1 MTEELLYQEK
11 LKSNKTEGLFI
22 GLTILFLTLF
32 LWYWRTHPDNTFR
45 YFYLVVLLFFLF
57 YSINY
62 RILSIGLSSQCL
74 LLTFGL
80 FSWTIPISN
89 IADCRLDHLSSL
101 MKYGG
106 AGIHF
111 MTIRNRYR
119 ASFNFLEYPRVM
131 IALKE
136 KKGQVRDISFSTR
149 NPDEILR
156 LLQANISQE
165 KEILT

>member
-1 MTEELLYQEK
+1 MTDELFYQEK
-11 LKSNKTEGLFI
+11 LRSNKTEVLFI
-22 GLTILFLTLF
+22 ALTLLFLSLF
-32 LWYWRTHPDNTFR
+32 IWYWRAHPDNTFR
-45 YFYLVVLLFFLF
+45 YFYLVFFLFFLF

-62 RILSIGLSSQCL
+62 RILSIRLSPQSL
-74 LLTFGL
+74 KLTFGL
-80 FSWTIPISN
+80 FSWTVSVSN

-119 ASFNFLEYPRVM
+119 ASFNFLEHPRVV

-136 KKGQVRDISFSTR
+136 NKGQVRDISFSTR

-156 LLQANISQE
+156 LLRTRISKE
-165 KEILT
+165 KETAT